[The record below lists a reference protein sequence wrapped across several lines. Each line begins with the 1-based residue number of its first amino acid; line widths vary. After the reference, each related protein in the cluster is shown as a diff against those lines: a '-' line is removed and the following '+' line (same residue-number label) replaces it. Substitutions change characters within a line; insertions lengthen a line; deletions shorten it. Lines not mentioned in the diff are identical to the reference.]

1 MSELDVQT
9 DAPARLELMGI
20 PDDLLAI
27 VVTQLCG
34 GQDVHDI
41 ACWKHACQLAQTCTT
56 WARLVL
62 NSDHCKDEFF
72 FAEYVGPDVLT
83 DEDDPFKTAV
93 LRVDRAIW
101 HYEPKITVKFTYGGV
116 SRTHRAV
123 PPYVHALHIK
133 VSLLLEDVLRVFYKP
148 PGWQAAAK
156 LALSCNE
163 HLPWSACFPVNK
175 LPEPPER
182 VRVCGTMQAK
192 YVVERKDPIVDAR
205 GQRWYD
211 ESTVS
216 LSLPATTHVVATC
229 STVVKEFRRG
239 ERAHYVEDLEIGLNG
254 MFTPEFL
261 ALPTIRN
268 FFEALELD
276 LEEPPDLYY
285 RFNPWEA
292 RQLASYPYW
301 DYEAKPSPATEAA
314 RAALHDLAYPP
325 KPRKQRLHMLRSQQD
340 SSDEEEFD
348 PEERRRQKQRAR
360 AAISAQL
367 KDEALGERHHTRGS
381 EHVLPART
389 SPAAV
394 PIPGSAAATLLAQQ
408 AAAAYESD
416 SESNPS
422 LDGRAAEV
430 QLSDVEEESPPP
442 SAPPAAARVEYDGS
456 KLQLC
461 SRGVRVLGS
470 GCTKCAWG
478 MSWKGHNCGSR
489 GCGQCRNPDY
499 VPSGDG
505 PAEWQQKHAQLLEQ
519 YRAQEATAAPAAPEA
534 TAPSA
539 VAYDGP
545 REEGGEAGPSVFSS
559 AYHRQLVDSD
569 DESLSDI
576 FESVGAS
583 TWMDGALHMRDARV
597 DRSERVRRQIG

>member
-9 DAPARLELMGI
+9 YTPARLELMGI

-56 WARLVL
+56 WARLVV
-62 NSDHCKDEFF
+62 NSYHCNEDFLG
-72 FAEYVGPDVLT
+72 EYVGPDVE
-83 DEDDPFKTAV
+83 DEDDPFKVAT
-93 LRVDRAIW
+93 LLVDRGIW
-101 HYEPKITVKFTYGGV
+101 HYEPKITVEFTYGGV
-116 SRTHRAV
+116 STMHRAV

-133 VSLLLEDVLRVFYKP
+133 VPLLLKDVLRVFHKP
-148 PGWQAAAK
+148 PGWEPAAK
-156 LALSCNE
+156 LALSRKE
-163 HLPWSACFPVNK
+163 SPPWSGCFPVDK

-182 VRVCGTMQAK
+182 VRVCGTVEAK

-216 LSLPATTHVVATC
+216 LSLPAATHVVATC
-229 STVVKEFRRG
+229 STVVAEFKRG
-239 ERAHYVEDLEIGLNG
+239 ERAHYVDDLEIGLNG

-276 LEEPPDLYY
+276 PEEPPDLYY
-285 RFNPWEA
+285 RFNPGET

-301 DYEAKPSPATEAA
+301 DHKALEA
-314 RAALHDLAYPP
+314 LVYPP
-325 KPRKQRLHMLRSQQD
+325 VKRQLSD
-340 SSDEEEFD
+340 SDDEED
-348 PEERRRQKQRAR
+348 WDERRRQKERTR
-360 AAISAQL
+360 AAISAQYA
-367 KDEALGERHHTRGS
+367 DEALGEKHHTRGS
-381 EHVLPART
+381 EHILPAHT
-389 SPAAV
+389 SPVAV

-408 AAAAYESD
+408 AAAAYESG
-416 SESNPS
+416 SESEPS
-422 LDGRAAEV
+422 AASGVPDEED
-430 QLSDVEEESPPP
+430 LSDVEEELPPP
-442 SAPPAAARVEYDGS
+442 SAPPSAPPAPARVEYDGS

-478 MSWKGHNCGSR
+478 MSWKGHNCGSH
-489 GCGQCRNPDY
+489 GCSKCRNPDY
-499 VPSGDG
+499 VPSGNG
-505 PAEWQQKHAQLLEQ
+505 PPEWQEKHAQLLEQ
-519 YRAQEATAAPAAPEA
+519 CRALSATAAPDAPD
-534 TAPSA
+534 AP
-539 VAYDGP
+539 DGP
-545 REEGGEAGPSVFSS
+545 REEGGEAGPSGCCR
-559 AYHRQLVDSD
+559 APYLCPLADSD

-576 FESVGAS
+576 LESVGAS
-583 TWMDGALHMRDARV
+583 TWMDGALHMRDTRV
-597 DRSERVRRQIG
+597 GRSERVRRPIG